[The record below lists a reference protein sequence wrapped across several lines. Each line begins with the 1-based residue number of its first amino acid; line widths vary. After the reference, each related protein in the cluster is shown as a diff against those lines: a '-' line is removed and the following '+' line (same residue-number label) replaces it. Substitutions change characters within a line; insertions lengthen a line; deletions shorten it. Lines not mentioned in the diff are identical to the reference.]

1 MSKCGGQ
8 AEARRGIRELY
19 LGLMEPE
26 RVSRVSRSSADEK
39 SGTKRVQP
47 PATSSAVERFEML
60 VQPHYE
66 VLYRTAYRL
75 TRSKHD
81 AEDLAQEVCVRAYPR
96 LEELAR
102 LEQPRGWLLRVMYRV
117 FIDWSRRYERRHVTS
132 MEIVDVLEMASEQP
146 GPAEL
151 AEQLLDAKYLDRAW
165 RRLDREQRAL
175 LALHDVE
182 GHSLAEINEITGI
195 KEGTLK
201 SRLHRARVR
210 LGKLLRHEQTSNVT
224 RLRTGARS

>member
-1 MSKCGGQ
+1 M
-8 AEARRGIRELY
+8 L
-19 LGLMEPE
+19 
-26 RVSRVSRSSADEK
+26 SAK
-39 SGTKRVQP
+39 
-47 PATSSAVERFEML
+47 SSAVERFETI

-81 AEDLAQEVCVRAYPR
+81 AEDLAQEVCARAYPR
-96 LEELAR
+96 LDELEL
-102 LEQPRGWLLRVMYRV
+102 LEQPRGWLLRVMYRL
-117 FIDWSRRYERRHVTS
+117 FIDWARRYERTHVSS
-132 MEIVDVLEMASEQP
+132 MEIVDVLGISSDDP
-146 GPAEL
+146 GPEALTERAL
-151 AEQLLDAKYLDRAW
+151 EARHLDRAW
-165 RRLDREQRAL
+165 LRLDREQRVL

-210 LGKLLRHEQTSNVT
+210 LGKLLRHEQAGNVT
-224 RLRTGARS
+224 QLRTGARR

>member
-1 MSKCGGQ
+1 M
-8 AEARRGIRELY
+8 
-19 LGLMEPE
+19 
-26 RVSRVSRSSADEK
+26 
-39 SGTKRVQP
+39 QP
-47 PATSSAVERFEML
+47 TATISAVERFEML

-96 LEELAR
+96 LAELAS
-102 LEQPRGWLLRVMYRV
+102 LEQPRSWLLRVMYRV
-117 FIDWSRRYERRHVTS
+117 FIDWSRRYERSHVAS
-132 MEIVDVLEMASEQP
+132 MEVVDVLGMASEEP
-146 GPAEL
+146 EPPEL
-151 AEQLLDAKYLDRAW
+151 AERAVVARNLDRAW
-165 RRLDREQRAL
+165 RRLDREQRTL

-182 GHSLAEINEITGI
+182 GRSLAEINEITGI

-210 LGKLLRHEQTSNVT
+210 LGKLLRHEQQTSRVT
-224 RLRTGARS
+224 RLRTGARG

>member
-1 MSKCGGQ
+1 M
-8 AEARRGIRELY
+8 
-19 LGLMEPE
+19 PN
-26 RVSRVSRSSADEK
+26 
-39 SGTKRVQP
+39 T
-47 PATSSAVERFEML
+47 TSSAVERFELL

-96 LEELAR
+96 LAELEG
-102 LEQPRGWLLRVMYRV
+102 LEQPRGWLLKVMYRL
-117 FIDWSRRYERRHVTS
+117 FIDWSRRYEQMHVTS
-132 MEIVDVLEMASEQP
+132 LEIVDVLAMASDEP
-146 GPAEL
+146 GPLEL
-151 AEQLLDAKYLDRAW
+151 TERAHDSRDLDHAW
-165 RRLDREQRAL
+165 LRLDREQRAL

-182 GHSLAEINEITGI
+182 GHSLAELNQMTGI

-210 LGKLLRHEQTSNVT
+210 LGKLLKSEQMGSAT
-224 RLRTGARS
+224 RPGARVGR

>member
-1 MSKCGGQ
+1 
-8 AEARRGIRELY
+8 
-19 LGLMEPE
+19 
-26 RVSRVSRSSADEK
+26 
-39 SGTKRVQP
+39 VQP
-47 PATSSAVERFEML
+47 TATTSAVERFEML

-132 MEIVDVLEMASEQP
+132 MEVVDVLGVASDEP
-146 GPAEL
+146 GPVEL
-151 AEQLLDAKYLDRAW
+151 AEQLLDAKFLDRAW
-165 RRLDREQRAL
+165 LRLDREQRAL

-224 RLRTGARS
+224 RLHTGARG

>member
-1 MSKCGGQ
+1 M
-8 AEARRGIRELY
+8 
-19 LGLMEPE
+19 
-26 RVSRVSRSSADEK
+26 
-39 SGTKRVQP
+39 
-47 PATSSAVERFEML
+47 SSAVERFEML

-96 LEELAR
+96 LEELEG
-102 LEQPRGWLLRVMYRV
+102 LEQPRGWLLKVMYRL
-117 FIDWSRRYERRHVTS
+117 FIDWSRRYEHTHVTS
-132 MEIVDVLEMASEQP
+132 MEIVDVLAMASDEP
-146 GPAEL
+146 GPLEL
-151 AEQLLDAKYLDRAW
+151 TEAACDARHLDRAW
-165 RRLDREQRAL
+165 QRLDREQRAL

-182 GHSLAEINEITGI
+182 GHSLAELNEIMGI

-210 LGKLLRHEQTSNVT
+210 LGKLLRHEQTGSAA
-224 RLRTGARS
+224 RPQRGTGR

>member
-1 MSKCGGQ
+1 M
-8 AEARRGIRELY
+8 
-19 LGLMEPE
+19 PN
-26 RVSRVSRSSADEK
+26 
-39 SGTKRVQP
+39 T
-47 PATSSAVERFEML
+47 TSSAVERFELL

-96 LEELAR
+96 LAEIEG
-102 LEQPRGWLLRVMYRV
+102 LEQPRGWLLKVMYRL
-117 FIDWSRRYERRHVTS
+117 FIDWSRRYEQMHVTS
-132 MEIVDVLEMASEQP
+132 LEIVDVLAMASEEP
-146 GPAEL
+146 GPLEL
-151 AEQLLDAKYLDRAW
+151 TERAHDARNLDHAW
-165 RRLDREQRAL
+165 LRLDREQRAL

-182 GHSLAEINEITGI
+182 GHSLAELNQMTGI

-210 LGKLLRHEQTSNVT
+210 LGKLLKSEQMGSAT
-224 RLRTGARS
+224 RPGARVGR

>member
-1 MSKCGGQ
+1 MDPT
-8 AEARRGIRELY
+8 A
-19 LGLMEPE
+19 P
-26 RVSRVSRSSADEK
+26 
-39 SGTKRVQP
+39 
-47 PATSSAVERFEML
+47 SSAVERFALL

-96 LEELAR
+96 LDELAR
-102 LEQPRGWLLRVMYRV
+102 LEKPRGWLLRVMYRI
-117 FIDWSRRYERRHVTS
+117 FIDWSRRYERTHVAS
-132 MEIVDVLEMASEQP
+132 MEVVDILGTASEEP
-146 GPAEL
+146 GPEDLVERA
-151 AEQLLDAKYLDRAW
+151 LDARHLDRAW
-165 RRLDREQRAL
+165 LRLDREQRAL

-182 GHSLAEINEITGI
+182 GHSLTEITEITGV

-210 LGKLLRHEQTSNVT
+210 LGKLLRHEQQSNVT
-224 RLRTGARS
+224 RLRTGARQ